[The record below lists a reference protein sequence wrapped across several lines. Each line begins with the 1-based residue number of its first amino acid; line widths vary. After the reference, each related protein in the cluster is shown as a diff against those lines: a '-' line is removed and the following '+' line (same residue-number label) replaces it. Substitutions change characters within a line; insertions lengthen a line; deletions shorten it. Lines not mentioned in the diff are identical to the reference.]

1 MDQILV
7 YVTAANDEEARLLA
21 ETLVNEGLAACANI
35 VPGITSIFRWQG
47 KVETSTETLCLF
59 KSTSGHF
66 AALNRRVLE
75 LHSYET
81 PCVVALPLVDGNPAF
96 MKWILD
102 SMPKAK

>member
-1 MDQILV
+1 MDPVLV

-35 VPGITSIFRWQG
+35 ISGVRSIFRWQG
-47 KVETSTETLCLF
+47 RVESSTETLCLF
-59 KSTSGHF
+59 KSTAGRF

-81 PCVVALPLVDGNPAF
+81 PCVVALPLADGNPAF
-96 MKWILD
+96 LEWI
-102 SMPKAK
+102 SASCV